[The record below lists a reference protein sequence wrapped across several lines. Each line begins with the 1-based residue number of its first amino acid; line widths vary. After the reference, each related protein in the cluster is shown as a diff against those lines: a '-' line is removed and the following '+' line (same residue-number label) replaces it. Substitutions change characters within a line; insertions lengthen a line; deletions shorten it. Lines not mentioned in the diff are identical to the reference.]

1 MSSNLLRKELL
12 SMALPYRSLGI
23 AASVLL
29 LVVALPAKAE
39 RAMSCPDFRLAL
51 WRAID
56 DDGNKVARPQF
67 DKAAGGFG
75 PMTSYEMTEIV
86 GLEGRLNCSDHQIFG
101 FSAKTRLSTDPTET
115 ASHILRLKSLA
126 AAAICALSS
135 PQPTLQECTSL
146 TETIVRGAMDERA
159 RARASGEAHR
169 YVGARLNGGSRI
181 ETEAYDDN
189 LAFFLYSF

>member
-1 MSSNLLRKELL
+1 
-12 SMALPYRSLGI
+12 MALTYRSLGI

-29 LVVALPAKAE
+29 LVLALPAKAE

-159 RARASGEAHR
+159 GRARAAKPIVMWALDSTVALE
-169 YVGARLNGGSRI
+169 SKWKQTRI
-181 ETEAYDDN
+181 I
-189 LAFFLYSF
+189 

>member
-1 MSSNLLRKELL
+1 MPVGRTNRRTF
-12 SMALPYRSLGI
+12 MAALGG
-23 AASVLL
+23 ALL
-29 LVVALPAKAE
+29 LVLALPAKAE

-181 ETEAYDDN
+181 EMEAYEDN